1 MAMEEPMSEAFRTAT
16 EGLQSTAASAASETE
31 RQVRENAPRLIQS
44 ARKSFN
50 EANDYVG
57 ELVDNRSIATL
68 LAVGA
73 LGLVIGL
80 FASRR

>member
-1 MAMEEPMSEAFRTAT
+1 MKETTMSEAFRTAT
-16 EGLQSTAASAASETE
+16 AGVQKGAASVASEAE
-31 RQVRENAPRLIQS
+31 HQVRENAPRLIRS
-44 ARKSFN
+44 ARKSYDGA
-50 EANDYVG
+50 EGYVA
-57 ELVDNRSIATL
+57 ELIENRSLAAL

>member
-1 MAMEEPMSEAFRTAT
+1 MKETTMSEAFRNAT
-16 EGLQSTAASAASETE
+16 EGLQNGAATAASEAE
-31 RQVRENAPRLIQS
+31 RQVRENGPRLIRS
-44 ARKSFN
+44 ARKSYDD
-50 EANDYVG
+50 ANDYVG
-57 ELVDNRSIATL
+57 DLVENRSLAAL